1 MPWAWILIIFS
12 PKQYDTKAGNSKYK
26 SSAFYH
32 FCFYSQSLEY
42 WLWKILN
49 MFGFVWV
56 FTFYIEFVGEIF
68 PFIFKL
74 GAQTTAFCK
83 DQRLGGTKNRF
94 AFLTL
99 VLAKANLSPHKFFIP
114 PPPSYLMAHS
124 YISQVSPL
132 PLPVSSPLVLWGV
145 WVFTTL
151 VFHFLSDRKI
161 HQKMQSIGRL
171 LYIMW

>member
-1 MPWAWILIIFS
+1 MS
-12 PKQYDTKAGNSKYK
+12 
-26 SSAFYH
+26 
-32 FCFYSQSLEY
+32 Y
-42 WLWKILN
+42 WLRDILG

-124 YISQVSPL
+124 YISQVSPYPCL
-132 PLPVSSPLVLWGV
+132 FFPLVLWGV
-145 WVFTTL
+145 WVFIIL
-151 VFHFLSDRKI
+151 EFFPYLSDREI
-161 HQKMQSIGRL
+161 HQKLQSIGRL
-171 LYIMW
+171 LYIIW

>member
-1 MPWAWILIIFS
+1 MIQRMETPNTCFS
-12 PKQYDTKAGNSKYK
+12 
-26 SSAFYH
+26 
-32 FCFYSQSLEY
+32 SQSLEY

-124 YISQVSPL
+124 YISQVSPYPCL
-132 PLPVSSPLVLWGV
+132 FFPLVLWGEV
-145 WVFTTL
+145 SVYN
-151 VFHFLSDRKI
+151 I
-161 HQKMQSIGRL
+161 SISFPEWPWNTPKAA
-171 LYIMW
+171 INW